1 MEYKVKQS
9 CTCNFF
15 THQVDQGVVEKLE
28 WVVLDPVPALLLFLS
43 LVCFCKSNR
52 YSPYFTTAAQSL
64 DI

>member
-1 MEYKVKQS
+1 MEYKVKPS

-28 WVVLDPVPALLLFLS
+28 WVVLDPVPALLFLS
-43 LVCFCKSNR
+43 FVCLCKSNR
-52 YSPYFTTAAQSL
+52 CSPYFTTAAQAL